1 MLFGAPAVVFGPT
14 ARLRQDLTWEALA
27 QMGPAAI
34 READAFPYPALPH
47 PKQSTGGQVFPDVQI
62 RMFPRLR
69 RFDVDFDVPEA
80 FREAPPTSANGAA
93 AVPWRWR
100 GQHVGTFGEIA
111 PTGGVVDVSGVTLV
125 LDDGSQL
132 IRVVDWLTLYRQ
144 MGMMMVCRRPRHSHA
159 DDPQREETFDTTDIP

>member
-1 MLFGAPAVVFGPT
+1 MSIIENPDALLRFVQDDVTKFFATAIAPRDGV
-14 ARLRQDLTWEALA
+14 QDD
-27 QMGPAAI
+27 G
-34 READAFPYPALPH
+34 
-47 PKQSTGGQVFPDVQI
+47 
-62 RMFPRLR
+62 
-69 RFDVDFDVPEA
+69 FDVPEA

-132 IRVVDWLTLYRQ
+132 IRIVDWLTLYRQ